1 MLQLTRSTFG
11 LAVLM
16 LLVSAAS
23 AVAADGYE
31 INICLNSAGNV
42 RFVPPGTAC
51 RSNERLVTWNTQGAL
66 GPAGPQ
72 GSQGPQGVIGPQ
84 GVVGPQGVIGP
95 QGVVGPQG
103 VAGPQGEVG
112 PQGSNGANGA
122 DGAVGPQGPVAP
134 GPGPALVLDSN
145 DAIIGRYIN
154 RTGDV
159 LVHVGT
165 DYFVVGATLQGF
177 VATGTFIHQEAGCL
191 GPPAIAA
198 TANALSLTQVALVK
212 PGEAWLPD
220 FGASRITLP
229 ANSPYFY
236 QVFFANGSSSRC
248 MEDVVFSDVTL
259 TPLRRIPLSGFRA
272 PFHVQ

>member
-1 MLQLTRSTFG
+1 MLQLTRSTLG
-11 LAVLM
+11 LAVVL
-16 LLVSAAS
+16 LLVTAAS

-42 RFVPPGTAC
+42 RFVSPGTAC

-84 GVVGPQGVIGP
+84 G
-95 QGVVGPQG
+95 
-103 VAGPQGEVG
+103 EVG
-112 PQGSNGANGA
+112 PQGSNGANGV

-134 GPGPALVLDSN
+134 GPGPALVVDSN

-159 LVHVGT
+159 LVTVGA
-165 DYFVVGATLQGF
+165 DHFVVGATLQGF

-191 GPPAIAA
+191 GPPAIVAN
-198 TANALSLTQVALVK
+198 ANALSLTQVALVK

>member
-1 MLQLTRSTFG
+1 MLQLTRSTLG
-11 LAVLM
+11 LAVLL
-16 LLVSAAS
+16 LLVTAAS

-66 GPAGPQ
+66 GPAGPPRAYARTARVVQ
-72 GSQGPQGVIGPQ
+72 SVRKASAIGP
-84 GVVGPQGVIGP
+84 
-95 QGVVGPQG
+95 
-103 VAGPQGEVG
+103 ARRDGPQGEVG
-112 PQGSNGANGA
+112 PQGSNGANGV
-122 DGAVGPQGPVAP
+122 DGAEGPQGPGAP

-145 DAIIGRYIN
+145 DTIIGRYIN

-159 LVHVGT
+159 LVNVGA
-165 DYFVVGATLQGF
+165 DHFVVGATLQGF
-177 VATGTFIHQEAGCL
+177 VPTGTFIHQEAGCL
-191 GPPAIAA
+191 GPPTIAA
-198 TANALSLTQVALVK
+198 NANALSLAQVALVK

-229 ANSPYFY
+229 ADSTVLLPGVLRQRIVN
-236 QVFFANGSSSRC
+236 RC
-248 MEDVVFSDVTL
+248 MEDVVFSEVLL
-259 TPLRRIPLSGFRA
+259 TPLRRVPLSGFSA